1 MRYGVSR
8 SEDYGP
14 NKVVVRDFNS
24 VPQGRVLCVIT
35 RENEYEAEQIAQ
47 IISDLLN
54 STIEPNHELDSIRSM
69 GGD

>member
-14 NKVVVRDFNS
+14 NKVVVRDFQS
-24 VPQGRVLCVIT
+24 TPQGRVLCVIT

-47 IISDLLN
+47 QISDLLN
-54 STIEPNHELDSIRSM
+54 STETNHELDSIRSM